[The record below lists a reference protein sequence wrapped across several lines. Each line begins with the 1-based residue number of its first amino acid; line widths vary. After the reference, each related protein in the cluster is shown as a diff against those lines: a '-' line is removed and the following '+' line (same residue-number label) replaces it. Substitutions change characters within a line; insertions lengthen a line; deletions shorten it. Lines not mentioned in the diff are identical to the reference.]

1 MPFKFIAFAG
11 AAALFAIPALP
22 ASAAPAQAVPKDAP
36 KDAKVWAAAQAAKPD
51 QLKLLQQ
58 VVDIDSGT
66 GDVDGGRKIAAI
78 LSARL
83 KALGFSVQSVK
94 AEAPSLPDNTVAT
107 LNGTGKGRILMIG
120 HIDTVFGPGTVA
132 KRPFRM
138 DAEKAYGPG
147 VSDEKGGVIEGVYAL
162 QILHDLG
169 FKDFKQI
176 VFLIETSE
184 ERGSPGTQGLIK
196 KLVADA
202 DVELNLEPGDLPDA
216 LTVWRKGS
224 TTFHIEVKG
233 RAAHAGIAPQDGRNA
248 AEELIHQIKADEV
261 FPKSGDG
268 LTANLTVMSAG
279 TRANII
285 PENAEAQINVRVR
298 DQADFAKV
306 QAVLEKNAKT
316 TLIPDTKVTIGREA
330 QNYPPLPNNPGTDAL
345 AARAEAIYGGLG
357 MRIARAGNGGASESA
372 MAVAGGIPALDG
384 LGPAAG
390 GFHAETEFLMLR
402 SVTPRLYLL
411 TKLIQELGHQPP
423 PHLK

>member
-1 MPFKFIAFAG
+1 MPFKFIALAG
-11 AAALFAIPALP
+11 AALIALP
-22 ASAAPAQAVPKDAP
+22 AQAAPAAVPKDA
-36 KDAKVWAAAQAAKPD
+36 KLWAAAEAAKTD

-78 LSARL
+78 LAARL
-83 KALGFSVQSVK
+83 KALGFSIESVK
-94 AEAPSLPDNTVAT
+94 AEAEGLPENTVAT
-107 LNGTGKGRILMIG
+107 LTGSGKGRILMIC

-138 DAEKAYGPG
+138 DAAKAYGPG
-147 VSDEKGGVIEGVYAL
+147 VSDEKGGVIEGIYAL
-162 QILHDLG
+162 QLLHDLG

-224 TTFHIEVKG
+224 TTFHIQVKG

-248 AEELIHQIKADEV
+248 AEELIHQLKADEV

-285 PENAEAQINVRVR
+285 PEDAEGQINVRVR
-298 DQADFAKV
+298 NQADFGKV

-316 TLIPDTKVTIGREA
+316 TAIPDTTVTISREA
-330 QNYPPLPNNPGTDAL
+330 RNYPPLPINPGTDAL
-345 AARAEAIYGGLG
+345 AERAEAIYAGLG
-357 MRIARAGNGGASESA
+357 MKITRAGNGGASESA

-390 GFHAETEFLMLR
+390 GFHADTEFLMLG

-411 TKLIQELGHQPP
+411 AKLIEELGRQPP
-423 PHLK
+423 PRLK

>member
-1 MPFKFIAFAG
+1 MRFKAIALAG
-11 AAALFAIPALP
+11 AAMLLALP
-22 ASAAPAQAVPKDAP
+22 VHAATPVA
-36 KDAKVWAAAQAAKPD
+36 KDAKVWAAAEAAKAD
-51 QLKLLQQ
+51 QLKLLAE
-58 VVDIDSGT
+58 VVNIDSGT

-78 LSARL
+78 LRARL
-83 KALGFSVQSVK
+83 QTMGFSIESVK
-94 AEAPSLPDNTVAT
+94 AEADGLPDNTVAT
-107 LNGTGKGRILMIG
+107 LTGTGKGRILLIG
-120 HIDTVFGPGTVA
+120 HIDTVFEPGTAA

-138 DAEKAYGPG
+138 DAAKAYGPG
-147 VSDEKGGVIEGVYAL
+147 VSDEKGGVIEGIYAV
-162 QILHDLG
+162 QILHDMG

-184 ERGSPGTQGLIK
+184 ERGSPGTQKLIN

-248 AEELIHQIKADEV
+248 AEELIHQLKADEV
-261 FPKSGDG
+261 FPKLGDG

-285 PENAEAQINVRVR
+285 PAEAEAQINVRVR
-298 DQADFAKV
+298 EMSDFGKV

-316 TLIPDTKVTIGREA
+316 TAVPDTTVTVSREA
-330 QNYPPLPNNPGTDAL
+330 QNYPPLPINPGTDAL
-345 AARAEAIYGGLG
+345 AERAEAIYSGLG
-357 MRIARAGNGGASESA
+357 LKITRAGNGGASESA

-390 GFHAETEFLMLR
+390 GFHADTEFLVLG

-411 TKLIQELGHQPP
+411 TKLIEELGHQPP
-423 PHLK
+423 PRLK

>member
-11 AAALFAIPALP
+11 AAALFAIPALS

-66 GDVDGGRKIAAI
+66 GDVDGGRKIAAF

>member
-1 MPFKFIAFAG
+1 MPFKFIALAG
-11 AAALFAIPALP
+11 AAALIALP
-22 ASAAPAQAVPKDAP
+22 ACAAAPPVP
-36 KDAKVWAAAQAAKPD
+36 KDAKVWSAAEAAKPD
-51 QLKLLQQ
+51 QLKLLSQ

-66 GDVDGGRKIAAI
+66 GYVEGGRKIAAI

-83 KALGFSVQSVK
+83 KAMGFSIESVK
-94 AEAPSLPDNTVAT
+94 AEAEGLPDNTVAT
-107 LNGTGKGRILMIG
+107 LIGTGKGRILLIG
-120 HIDTVFGPGTVA
+120 HIDTVFEPGTA
-132 KRPFRM
+132 GKRPFRI

-147 VSDEKGGVIEGVYAL
+147 VSDEKGGMIEGVYAL

-224 TTFHIEVKG
+224 TTFHIQVKG
-233 RAAHAGIAPQDGRNA
+233 RAAHAGIAPQDGRN
-248 AEELIHQIKADEV
+248 ADEV

-285 PENAEAQINVRVR
+285 PQNAEAQINVRVR
-298 DQADFAKV
+298 EQADFAKV
-306 QAVLEKNAKT
+306 QEVLEKNART
-316 TLIPDTKVTIGREA
+316 TVIPDTTVTITREA
-330 QNYPPLPNNPGTDAL
+330 QNYPPLSINPGTDAL
-345 AARAEAIYGGLG
+345 AERAEAIYAGLG
-357 MRIARAGNGGASESA
+357 MKIARAGNGGASESA
-372 MAVAGGIPALDG
+372 MAAAGGIPALDG

-390 GFHAETEFLMLR
+390 GFHADTEFLMLG

-411 TKLIQELGHQPP
+411 TKLMMELGHQPP
-423 PHLK
+423 PRLK